1 MLKKCR
7 KSDDVLFINAAEC
20 YEKGKKQ
27 NVLLLEHID
36 KIVETYRTRT
46 KEDRY
51 SRRVSLKEI
60 QENDFN
66 LNITRYV
73 SLAQEEVQ
81 IDLAENHSQLV
92 GIEKS
97 IKESRDKLNV
107 YLKELGLDEIL

>member
-27 NVLLLEHID
+27 NVLEDKHID
-36 KIVETYRTRT
+36 KIVEAYRNRT
-46 KEDRY
+46 EEERF

-60 QENDFN
+60 KENDYN

-81 IDLAENHSQLV
+81 IDLKANHATLTE
-92 GIEKS
+92 IESK
-97 IKESRDKLNV
+97 IKASKDKLNGF
-107 YLKELGLDEIL
+107 LKELGLDII